1 MRYPIDTI
9 EGVGPAFKEK
19 LAEAGVT
26 NTSHLLSKAS
36 TPKGR
41 KELAAATE
49 IADGLILK
57 WANMCDLM
65 RIKGVAGEFAE
76 LLEAAGVDTVK
87 ELKTR
92 KADNLHAKIVSVNAE
107 KKLVRQT
114 PTLKA
119 VTGWVVQAG
128 ELPTAITY

>member
-19 LAEAGVT
+19 LAKAGVA
-26 NTSHLLSKAS
+26 NTSQLLAKAS

-41 KELAAATE
+41 KDLAAAAD
-49 IADGLILK
+49 IADALILK

-76 LLEAAGVDTVK
+76 LLEAAGIDTVK

-92 KADNLHAKIVSVNAE
+92 KADNLHAKLVAVNAE

-119 VTGWVVQAG
+119 VTGWIAQAG
-128 ELPTAITY
+128 ELPSVMTY

>member
-9 EGVGPAFKEK
+9 EGVGLAFKEK
-19 LAEAGVT
+19 LAKAGVT

-41 KELAAATE
+41 KELAATVL
-49 IADGLILK
+49 ADGLILK

-65 RIKGVAGEFAE
+65 PIKER
-76 LLEAAGVDTVK
+76 
-87 ELKTR
+87 KTR

-114 PTLKA
+114 PTLKGDRY
-119 VTGWVVQAG
+119 T
-128 ELPTAITY
+128 

>member
-19 LAEAGVT
+19 LAAAGIT
-26 NTSHLLSKAS
+26 NTAQLLTKAA

-41 KELAAATE
+41 QDLAAATAITE
-49 IADGLILK
+49 TLILK

-76 LLEAAGVDTVK
+76 LLEAAGIDTVK

-92 KADNLHAKIVSVNAE
+92 KAENLHAKIVEVNAA
-107 KKLVRQT
+107 KKLVRLT

-119 VTGWVVQAG
+119 VAGWIAQAG
-128 ELPTAITY
+128 ALPGVMTY